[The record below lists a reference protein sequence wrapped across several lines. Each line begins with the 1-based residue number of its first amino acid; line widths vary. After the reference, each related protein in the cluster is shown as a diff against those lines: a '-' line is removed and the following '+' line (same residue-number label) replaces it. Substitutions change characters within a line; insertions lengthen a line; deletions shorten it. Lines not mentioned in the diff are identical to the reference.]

1 MKRYKVVSQRE
12 VLRPPYDENNTPE
25 RQLEDFLN
33 KQAEEGWHYRDMITS
48 VTSDHNLGIDFV
60 VLESERDSY

>member
-1 MKRYKVVSQRE
+1 VSQRE